1 MCAMHTEQRQAN
13 LLGAFSLAVTDRVGA
28 AVRDVA
34 PSAGEGPAGLV
45 AAATF
50 LEGGSIEDLSQA
62 LGRSHS
68 ATVRLIDKL
77 ELRGLLERRGADD
90 ARSWAIVATESGGE
104 TARRILDAR
113 VAVLAEL
120 LEPLSPSER
129 GELSRLL
136 EKLLGGLASSGAERR
151 RICRL
156 CDCNACG
163 HESGHCP
170 VTEAPRGGTPGR

>member
-1 MCAMHTEQRQAN
+1 MCAMHTQHRQAN

-28 AVRDVA
+28 AVREVA

-50 LEGGSIEDLSQA
+50 LEGGSIEDLSRV
-62 LGRSHS
+62 LGLSHS
-68 ATVRLIDKL
+68 ATVRLVDKL
-77 ELRGLLERRGADD
+77 EERGLLERQGADD
-90 ARSWAIVATESGGE
+90 ARSWAIVATESGDE

-113 VAVLAEL
+113 VTVLAEL

-136 EKLLGGLASSGAERR
+136 EKLLGGLASAGAGRK

-156 CDCNACG
+156 CDGDACG
-163 HESGHCP
+163 HETGHCP
-170 VTEAPRGGTPGR
+170 VTEAPRSDAVGR